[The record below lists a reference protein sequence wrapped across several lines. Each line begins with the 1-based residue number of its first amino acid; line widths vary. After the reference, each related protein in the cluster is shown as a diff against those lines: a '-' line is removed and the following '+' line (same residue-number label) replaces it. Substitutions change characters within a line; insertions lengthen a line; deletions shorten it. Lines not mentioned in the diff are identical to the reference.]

1 MDQTMSDYWRL
12 ADAKVK
18 DAYNKAL
25 DKGIVIP
32 CTLSGVRRAHVELSF
47 KYTLL
52 EGKKKGVPVYR
63 ASINMEGLASDYLL
77 EGSLDPRIEP
87 LFLGRRVTRDSLEEV
102 LKHLT
107 KILTGQNPDENNAPA
122 FTRVVK
128 VLGMWPKEALSLDQ
142 LAELMKLSINRPMGR
157 VVRQM
162 PDNGDLPRKFILPLE
177 VTPWAM
183 GGIKIRPV
191 PYFFMKAGKTR
202 WRYRVLV
209 ESLWA
214 AQDKFEETVAAVFCS
229 RRRPRII
236 ERLLCQL
243 DEAAKEAIQRKT
255 SGASFS
261 GTADDPDDMNTIPA
275 ISRD

>member
-1 MDQTMSDYWRL
+1 MDQTMNDYWRL

-18 DAYNKAL
+18 EAYNKAL

-32 CTLSGVRRAHVELSF
+32 CTREGVRRAHVELSF
-47 KYTLL
+47 KYTLI

-63 ASINMEGLASDYLL
+63 ASINMEGSASDYLL
-77 EGSLDPRIEP
+77 DGSLDPRIEP
-87 LFLGRRVTRDSLEEV
+87 LFLGRRVIRDSLEEV

-107 KILTGQNPDENNAPA
+107 KVLSGGKPDENKAGA

-128 VLGMWPKEALSLDQ
+128 VSGMWPREALSLDQ

-157 VVRQM
+157 VVRQL
-162 PDNGDLPRKFILPLE
+162 PAAGELPRKFILPLE
-177 VTPWAM
+177 VTPWAI

-191 PYFFMKAGKTR
+191 PYLFMNNGKTR
-202 WRYRVLV
+202 WRYRVIV
-209 ESLWA
+209 ESPWS

-236 ERLLCQL
+236 ERLLRQL
-243 DEAAKEAIQRKT
+243 DDAAKAAIQKKT
-255 SGASFS
+255 SGNAI
-261 GTADDPDDMNTIPA
+261 GCAAIDDPDMNTIPMFT
-275 ISRD
+275 RE